1 MQRRQTVNGALQD
14 LLNKEDARQ
23 NESKLLQMDEQK
35 LAAIEKGKDA
45 IPYYSMVLASDPL
58 WSAVPATRLAGHP
71 CHITT
76 LSYGML
82 NSVKWWEYCKIWLG
96 NDILR
101 RECEEGTERTK
112 NTLIQNDEI

>member
-1 MQRRQTVNGALQD
+1 MNGALQD

-58 WSAVPATRLAGHP
+58 
-71 CHITT
+71 
-76 LSYGML
+76 
-82 NSVKWWEYCKIWLG
+82 
-96 NDILR
+96 
-101 RECEEGTERTK
+101 
-112 NTLIQNDEI
+112 